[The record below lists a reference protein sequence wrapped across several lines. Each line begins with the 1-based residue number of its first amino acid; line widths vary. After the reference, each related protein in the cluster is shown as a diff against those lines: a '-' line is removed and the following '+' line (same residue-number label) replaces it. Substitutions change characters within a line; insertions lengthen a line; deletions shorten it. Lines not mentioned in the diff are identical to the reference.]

1 MTAPEAIPD
10 PPAACTDRT
19 MLAIGAAALAL
30 VVLAL
35 VVRLGGA
42 FSETAVPGLS
52 RAGAL
57 TKTGLSVAKLG
68 GDVAAVLTVGWLL
81 VAAVFVP
88 GTSGTGRRCLR
99 AASLTALA
107 WALCTLA
114 LIVFTVLDLFGTG
127 LGGVTGNMLRT
138 LLIELPQGRALLLV
152 LASALALAVAA
163 SLPRAAGG
171 AGYLLAGALAAMLP
185 PLFTGHAA
193 SAANHALAVWSLAAH
208 VAGAALWVGGLVAL
222 VTLAPG
228 MRDGLPRV
236 AERYSGLAL
245 IAFAV
250 VGASGAVNA
259 WVRLGGVHL
268 GSRYGMLV
276 VAKGAALAVLG
287 ALGWW
292 HRRATLPA
300 LRDGANRRPF
310 LRLGSVEVLVMAA
323 TMALAAGLSRTPPPE
338 NAPGTLDVVALRLG
352 FPLPGPAGLGPYLL
366 DWWVDPLF
374 AVLIVTAAVLYGV
387 GVARVRDW
395 PARRSAA
402 WAAGLLVLLLATA
415 SGISRYSMVLFSAH
429 AVQHVLVGLIAP
441 PLLLY
446 GAPVRLALQAMRG
459 EGRALLAAA
468 AGSRGLRALSH
479 PAAACP
485 LLLLSLYAWYVSPLF
500 PPSLGNHALHSLAM
514 LAFLAD
520 GLAYFH
526 GATGALVPFA
536 LLPLHVLAGVALM
549 RDGTVL
555 GNWYEDLGRT
565 WGPPPLD
572 DQHFGALLLWT
583 AAAAVTAAHG
593 AHELSRRYGLL
604 RRDKLSRYD
613 GRGRRST
620 TRLSASTTVGSYS
633 AAESSRS
640 RSSTA
645 APRSRSAESPTRSS

>member
-1 MTAPEAIPD
+1 
-10 PPAACTDRT
+10 
-19 MLAIGAAALAL
+19 MLGIGAAAVAL

-88 GTSGTGRRCLR
+88 GTSPTGRRCLR

-138 LLIELPQGRALLLV
+138 LLVELPQGRALLLV
-152 LASALALAVAA
+152 LAAALALSVAA

-208 VAGAALWVGGLVAL
+208 VTGVALWVGGLVAL
-222 VTLAPG
+222 VTLAPD
-228 MRDGLPRV
+228 MRGGLPRV

-245 IAFAV
+245 AAFAV
-250 VGASGAVNA
+250 AGASGAVNA

-276 VAKGAALAVLG
+276 VAKGAALVLLG
-287 ALGWW
+287 AIGWW

-300 LRDGANRRPF
+300 LRDGTGPRPF
-310 LRLGSVEVLVMAA
+310 LRLGAVEVLVMAA

-338 NAPGTLDVVALRLG
+338 NAPDTLDVVALRLG
-352 FPLPGPAGLGPYLL
+352 FPLPGPAGVGPYLL
-366 DWWVDPLF
+366 DWWIDPLF
-374 AVLIVTAAVLYGV
+374 AVMIATAAVLYGA

-395 PARRSAA
+395 PPRRTAA
-402 WAAGLLVLLLATA
+402 WAAGLLVLLVATA

-429 AVQHVLVGLIAP
+429 AIQHVLVGLIAP

-446 GAPVRLALQAMRG
+446 GAPARLGLRAMRG

-468 AGSRGLRALSH
+468 ADSRGLRALSR
-479 PAAACP
+479 PVVACP

-500 PPSLGNHALHSLAM
+500 PPSLSNHALHSLTM
-514 LAFLAD
+514 VAFLAA

-526 GATGALVPFA
+526 GSTGTSAPAAV
-536 LLPLHVLAGVALM
+536 LPLHVIAGVALM
-549 RDGTVL
+549 LDGTVH

-565 WGPPPLD
+565 WGAAPLD
-572 DQHFGALLLWT
+572 DQHLGALLLWT
-583 AAAAVTAAHG
+583 AAAAVTAAQAAHTLARRRSGPSARHG
-593 AHELSRRYGLL
+593 PFARY
-604 RRDKLSRYD
+604 